1 MFVDWYDDKE
11 LENATGQ
18 RRIRLVKRLD
28 VLNSLIISSNS
39 PEIGKVEEKMSV
51 EKNNNNDIKSYTY
64 DLSDNIY
71 TRYVSWDPI
80 REGSCDVEI
89 MRLSAIEKQ
98 SKRIVEFPIN
108 EIISNGEI
116 INNKVEF
123 HNQKGCW
130 IGCKIE
136 GTYESFSIEAKIKII

>member
-1 MFVDWYDDKE
+1 
-11 LENATGQ
+11 
-18 RRIRLVKRLD
+18 
-28 VLNSLIISSNS
+28 
-39 PEIGKVEEKMSV
+39 
-51 EKNNNNDIKSYTY
+51 
-64 DLSDNIY
+64 
-71 TRYVSWDPI
+71 
-80 REGSCDVEI
+80 

-136 GTYESFSIEAKIKII
+136 GTYESFSIEAKIENIH